1 MGLSLEKK
9 IMLVIYNV
17 WYSFFNIIIMLL
29 IMSMNGW
36 VCLSIGIGICIG
48 NLLLKKNDR
57 YKNWYSMRYMIL
69 GLMNWVKGVRN
80 AGEL

>member
-9 IMLVIYNV
+9 IKLVIYNV
-17 WYSFFNIIIMLL
+17 WYSFFNITIMLL

-36 VCLSIGIGICIG
+36 VCLSIGIGIWIG